1 MRRTINFSEYEE
13 AFIQVVLRHIRE
25 GMTRKEWR
33 RYRSHAPRLKIR
45 TNPPDFVVRKS
56 FAESGISIEDMLTH
70 CTDQKVVGE
79 LHGRDIFFVPSR
91 GLYCHAINSHDI
103 FEVNICCPARLY

>member
-13 AFIQVVLRHIRE
+13 AFIQIVLRHIRE

-33 RYRSHAPRLKIR
+33 SYRSHAPRIKIR

-56 FAESGISIEDMLTH
+56 FCESGISIEEMLTD
-70 CTDQKVVGE
+70 CKDQKVVGE
-79 LHGRDIFFVPSR
+79 LNGRDIFFVPSL
-91 GLYCHAINSHDI
+91 GLYCHAINSHFI